1 MRACGF
7 ESHRRH
13 ENRESA
19 YLVGFPIFSFIYG
32 LFEPE
37 NGEQRE
43 YNQEYQLYRLQE
55 LQGIAAGVCKGIGKF
70 YLCKIGD
77 TYGYVHKSHMTK

>member
-1 MRACGF
+1 MGSSPTAGMRIG
-7 ESHRRH
+7 
-13 ENRESA
+13 NQ
-19 YLVGFPIFSFIYG
+19 LW